1 MTVDEQPPSRLGFI
15 LRVSV
20 LPLLLLSLGWT
31 TAPQLLR
38 LALEA
43 HELQPLS
50 LAARRTR
57 VDGPIVSGVLQVK
70 RALRPGEPGALIG
83 PLHNYSPLIFA
94 NYYGYPWVSRDYA
107 GLDHYRASAGDPARP
122 RTIFAVSDAGAHLA
136 TYAELRDERLRQR
149 RIVHGGPLRAIPPRV
164 AIPLGGS
171 VDR

>member
-1 MTVDEQPPSRLGFI
+1 MIGDGQPPSRLGFI

-43 HELQPLS
+43 RELQPLS
-50 LAARRTR
+50 RAARRAR
-57 VDGPIVSGVLQVK
+57 VNGPIVARIEQVK
-70 RALRPGEPGALIG
+70 RALPPGEPVALIG

-107 GLDHYRASAGDPARP
+107 GLDHYRASAGDPGRP
-122 RTIFAVSDAGAHLA
+122 RTIAAVSDAGAHRA
-136 TYAELRDERLRQR
+136 AYAELRDERLRQR
-149 RIVHGGPLRAIPPRV
+149 RIADGGLMRPVPPRF
-164 AIPLGGS
+164 ASPLVGS
-171 VDR
+171 

>member
-1 MTVDEQPPSRLGFI
+1 MGGGGRARARLGLI

-50 LAARRTR
+50 RAARRAR

-70 RALRPGEPGALIG
+70 RALRPGEPVALIG
-83 PLHNYSPLIFA
+83 PLHNYSPLIFT
-94 NYYGYPWVSRDYA
+94 NYYGYPWSS
-107 GLDHYRASAGDPARP
+107 LHYPAP
-122 RTIFAVSDAGAHLA
+122 
-136 TYAELRDERLRQR
+136 
-149 RIVHGGPLRAIPPRV
+149 VHYH
-164 AIPLGGS
+164 
-171 VDR
+171 

>member
-1 MTVDEQPPSRLGFI
+1 MGGGGRARARLGLI

-70 RALRPGEPGALIG
+70 RALRPGEPVALIG
-83 PLHNYSPLIFA
+83 PLHNHSPLIFA

-107 GLDHYRASAGDPARP
+107 GLDHYRASAGAPGRP
-122 RTIFAVSDAGAHLA
+122 RTIAAVSDAGAHRA
-136 TYAELRDERLRQR
+136 AYAELRDERLRQR
-149 RIVHGGPLRAIPPRV
+149 RIADGGLMRPVPPRF
-164 AIPLGGS
+164 ASPLVGS
-171 VDR
+171 